1 MPAPIEQR
9 GYRIKNASRLTEA
22 SEEVVEDAEHGGLPL
37 ELDVERAP
45 DGDGGGDGENEER
58 DPLDLLP
65 PVVPADGGTLLLV
78 FQRPGDIVVGNVDV
92 AGDDIGL
99 ECL

>member
-1 MPAPIEQR
+1 MPAPNKQR
-9 GYRIKNASRLTEA
+9 GYRIRNASRRTETR
-22 SEEVVEDAEHGGLPL
+22 EEIVEDAEDSGLPL

-45 DGDGGGDGENEER
+45 DGNGGGDGEDEDG
-58 DPLDLLP
+58 DPLELLP
-65 PVVPADGGTLLLV
+65 PVVPADWGTLLLV
-78 FQRPGDIVVGNVDV
+78 FQRPGDVVVGNVDV